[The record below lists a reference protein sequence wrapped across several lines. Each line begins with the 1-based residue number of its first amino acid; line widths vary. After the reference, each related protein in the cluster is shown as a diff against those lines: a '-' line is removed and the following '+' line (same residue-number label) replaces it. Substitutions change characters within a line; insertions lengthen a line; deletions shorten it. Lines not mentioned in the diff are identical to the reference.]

1 MAKKPRKPLVSTTER
16 AILITGTIFVISM
29 IEGLVQYT
37 FAEMKSEKTNC
48 LEWLPQS
55 QQLAV
60 LVVAQFHLLRIGLEF
75 AEANEYE
82 VSSSESIYEL
92 W

>member
-37 FAEMKSEKTNC
+37 FAEMKSEKTSF
-48 LEWLPQS
+48 WDAWKDLPDKDE
-55 QQLAV
+55 LLRMAAVV
-60 LVVAQFHLLRIGLEF
+60 LVVSSISGGAVSIIENRIR
-75 AEANEYE
+75 
-82 VSSSESIYEL
+82 VRRSQ
-92 W
+92 

>member
-37 FAEMKSEKTNC
+37 FAEMKVKRPLFGTHGRICPTRMNC
-48 LEWLPQS
+48 LEWLP
-55 QQLAV
+55 
-60 LVVAQFHLLRIGLEF
+60 
-75 AEANEYE
+75 
-82 VSSSESIYEL
+82 
-92 W
+92 